1 MNLKKG
7 QEEKKNVMA
16 PQIDKIRIQK
26 SSLGKKITIKSQDSV
41 SSCF

>member
-7 QEEKKNVMA
+7 QEEKKIVMA

-26 SSLGKKITIKSQDSV
+26 KQSWKKR
-41 SSCF
+41 